1 MDRPDDDIWKKRA
14 SRLLRA
20 ELKLRGMSYA
30 DLARRVNELGGHETV
45 ASISNKV
52 SRGAFSFAFFL
63 MCQEALPQEQAHAYE
78 HGKRR
83 AAV

>member
-20 ELKLRGMSYA
+20 ELKLRAVSYA
-30 DLARRVNELGGHETV
+30 ELARRVNELGGHETV

-52 SRGAFSFAFFL
+52 SRGAFSFAFYL
-63 MCQEALPQEQAHAYE
+63 MCQEALAQEQARASGY
-78 HGKRR
+78 GKRR